1 MTRIL
6 HLALLLLPTV
16 LSQFDL
22 NRCSKEEFVCIIQDR
37 CKGEGDGS
45 RMVYTEK
52 GYDSYRPLATDCDV
66 HVMIRQYTKSS
77 YLIRIIN
84 KKSKD
89 IKLEQDQ
96 KYFGCKLINGKLN
109 LTNSGTDIN
118 MKLISPEKYIGVGM
132 ECEFTVTYTNGD
144 EVFTDGKG
152 MLIER
157 NNEKQVTIEGHLI
170 SQITTKFKY
179 SLYKC
184 NPNSIQ
190 MDHDGLKDHEYSIQP
205 IDADF
210 KTGKCAAP
218 YILAFVDLEGKVQ
231 EGNKIDCEQE
241 VKDCD
246 KADPQTCEWKYR
258 INTKGKVLA
267 QEEWKAVCRQKIC
280 QMCEDPKQLCKGPN
294 CKNPE
299 FKTRDGCNT
308 LKCTTLFEEKSIVS
322 VDGGN
327 TTFGTFECVLDEKN
341 ENKAIWKFN
350 DKTFKTATCFD
361 TIECDD
367 NKPLTTKCADK
378 EKKEGCPAEDLK
390 DHLVKCPPG
399 FHLELIVDGKTI
411 EPSEVQ
417 CDRQKGYYFY
427 TENGEARPLDTE
439 KKEDR
444 IVACARQDSVK
455 AATGFHIWQLL
466 LIILGVLILIVL
478 LILCIFCVR
487 RSKKKEDERKALLKR
502 NSESGAPSSTE
513 SSKPQ
518 TKNNLVH
525 MQPCSTA
532 KQISSE
538 QISEA
543 TAIERTKKEYTEK
556 TMIEP
561 TLDLATAYS
570 HDKSRQSKR
579 ETGSPEAEVIDDG
592 KRSRSQ
598 RSEKSQPE
606 RDESGREGV
615 HSAISKGDDDE

>member
-1 MTRIL
+1 M
-6 HLALLLLPTV
+6 
-16 LSQFDL
+16 S
-22 NRCSKEEFVCIIQDR
+22 
-37 CKGEGDGS
+37 
-45 RMVYTEK
+45 
-52 GYDSYRPLATDCDV
+52 
-66 HVMIRQYTKSS
+66 
-77 YLIRIIN
+77 
-84 KKSKD
+84 
-89 IKLEQDQ
+89 EQDQ

-157 NNEKQVTIEGHLI
+157 NNEKQPVRDLPSTAIIHLL
-170 SQITTKFKY
+170 Q
-179 SLYKC
+179 
-184 NPNSIQ
+184 
-190 MDHDGLKDHEYSIQP
+190 

-210 KTGKCAAP
+210 KT
-218 YILAFVDLEGKVQ
+218 
-231 EGNKIDCEQE
+231 
-241 VKDCD
+241 
-246 KADPQTCEWKYR
+246 
-258 INTKGKVLA
+258 A

-606 RDESGREGV
+606 RDESGPSAKATMTSKKESGKADNIKPKKFELNEKEKKIAQGVWRRNEDYPTMADIESDWDDAKDGKPPSKQRTATKDIPTADTPSARVAKIPDFNEKTAEMERLIAQPLSPLKLQRITASEDLLPPKSRESDSRASV
-615 HSAISKGDDDE
+615 RRNNNRIAKLVTTLDATQEQK